1 MTLYMRDKANYEAG
15 FKIGLEK
22 GRLNEIFASVQE
34 GDYSALRG
42 AQKANMTLPEFEA
55 AMEKAGYTIP
65 KHI

>member
-1 MTLYMRDKANYEAG
+1 MTLLMRDKANYGE
-15 FKIGLEK
+15 
-22 GRLNEIFASVQE
+22 GRLNEIFSSVQE
-34 GDYSALRG
+34 CDYSAQRG